1 MLPPSSYLFIFI
13 QLQLSAFSPHSPTPP
28 QLNHLLPSPSPSHL
42 VLPCVLYSSSCNLL
56 SPLSPVHSPPATTRL
71 FLTSMSLVIFCLLFS
86 SVDYVSVKGE
96 IIRYL
101 SLTDQYVSLFFKISN
116 FILYSSI
123 FLLHFASFLFFFI
136 LYFKFY
142 ILTFFTLF
150 LILILIIS
158 PPSALSKSFFFP
170 LLIFFFP
177 FLYLYS
183 HSTFIIFVH
192 YYLCY
197 INLCS
202 FLVDIAVVVE
212 GYFC

>member
-1 MLPPSSYLFIFI
+1 
-13 QLQLSAFSPHSPTPP
+13 
-28 QLNHLLPSPSPSHL
+28 
-42 VLPCVLYSSSCNLL
+42 
-56 SPLSPVHSPPATTRL
+56 
-71 FLTSMSLVIFCLLFS
+71 MSLVIFCLLFS
-86 SVDYVSVKGE
+86 FVDYVSVKGE

-212 GYFC
+212 GYFCWCEFCFLVYSVLFCQHLHNRIQDMVGTVTLSQPAGGERTSERANNYYNPVTIREST